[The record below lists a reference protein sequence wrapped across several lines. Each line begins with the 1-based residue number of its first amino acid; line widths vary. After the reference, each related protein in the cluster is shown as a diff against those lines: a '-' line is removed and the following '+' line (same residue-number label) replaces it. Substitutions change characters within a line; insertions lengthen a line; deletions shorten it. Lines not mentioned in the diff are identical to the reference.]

1 MSGMGSVRVKLETLG
16 IGECLVWIEGTPGTA
31 IVCAPFDAPEFA
43 IREYVDF
50 PRPTP
55 DGTVLMMAEYAGY
68 VRRFIWREADGGY
81 TEDGNLHWAHT
92 TPLRAS
98 WKHRPSPQGG
108 PI

>member
-1 MSGMGSVRVKLETLG
+1 MESVRVKLETLE
-16 IGECLVWIEGTPGTA
+16 IGECLVWIEGTPGTS
-31 IVCAPFDAPEFA
+31 IVCAPFDVPETA
-43 IREYVDF
+43 IREYVEF

-68 VRRFIWREADGGY
+68 VRRFIWRTDGNGY
-81 TEDGNLHWAHT
+81 CEDGAIHWAHT

-98 WKHRPSPQGG
+98 WKLRPSPQAQGG